1 MTLYIV
7 KIGVAIHP
15 AWIQHTNVANRSF
28 RNNSV
33 LRYLTI
39 CNKST
44 LPDHF
49 MNKPLPDLLDSI
61 ADLLLDVVFVIDR
74 DGVIVHVSA
83 GCEEMFGFRP
93 DEMIGRRQFEFLAPE
108 DREAS
113 EAEGKLVLS
122 GQRRVGFQNRYLH
135 KDGHRLHI
143 MWSARLLPEEGLRV
157 GVARNV
163 SGLKLAEQRQAVT
176 YEVTAAAHRST
187 ELSELCVQLHD
198 IIGQL
203 VRVDGIAIVADGVGE
218 RGEAAIYFSP
228 VDAALQD
235 RVRERLRHW
244 PRASDRGGVPV
255 LVHVPVDD
263 HVETWQALSL
273 TGQRGTNGAL
283 FLRDRSGANCTAA
296 DAELFRF
303 VAAQVA
309 IAVERQQLH
318 SELLR
323 AARYDDLTGLPNRRL
338 FHDRLRI
345 ALARARRTDK
355 RMALLFVDIDH
366 FKEVNDTLGHG
377 VGDRLL
383 QEVAERLAQCARRSD
398 TVARIGGDE
407 FVVLA
412 EELARSEDAQLI
424 ADKIHAAVGA
434 PLVVGEHTLNVSASV
449 GIALFPDHGE
459 QADQLL
465 RLADSAM
472 YEEKQRK
479 NIVAG

>member
-1 MTLYIV
+1 
-7 KIGVAIHP
+7 
-15 AWIQHTNVANRSF
+15 
-28 RNNSV
+28 
-33 LRYLTI
+33 
-39 CNKST
+39 
-44 LPDHF
+44 

-61 ADLLLDVVFVIDR
+61 ADLLLDVVFVVDR
-74 DGVIVHVSA
+74 DGMIVHVSA
-83 GCEEMFGFRP
+83 GCKEMFGYRP
-93 DEMIGRRQFEFLAPE
+93 DEMIGRRQSEFMAPE
-108 DREAS
+108 DRAAT
-113 EAEGKLVLS
+113 EAEAARVLS
-122 GQRRVGFQNRYLH
+122 GERRVGFQNRYLH
-135 KDGHRLHI
+135 KNGHRLHI
-143 MWSARLLPEEGLRV
+143 MWSARSLPQQGLRV

-163 SGLKLAEQRQAVT
+163 SGLMLAEQRQAVT
-176 YEVTAAAHRST
+176 YEMTAAAHRST
-187 ELSELCVQLHD
+187 ELSELCVQLHE
-198 IIGQL
+198 IVSRL

-228 VDAALQD
+228 ADGALQD

-244 PRASDRGGVPV
+244 PRASDRGDVPV
-255 LVHVPVDD
+255 LVHVPVGD

-303 VAAQVA
+303 MGAQVA

-318 SELLR
+318 AELMR

-366 FKEVNDTLGHG
+366 FKEVNDTLGHAA
-377 VGDRLL
+377 GDRLL
-383 QEVAERLAQCARRSD
+383 QEVSDRLTQCARRSD
-398 TVARIGGDE
+398 TVARLGGDE

-412 EELARSEDAQLI
+412 EELARADDAQII
-424 ADKIHAAVGA
+424 ADKIRAAVGA
-434 PLVVGEHTLNVSASV
+434 PLVIGERTLNVSASV
-449 GIALFPDHGE
+449 GIALFPDQGE

-472 YEEKQRK
+472 YEDKQRK
-479 NIVAG
+479 AAAVG